1 MKKLLI
7 ATLLATTFFACKKE
21 ETTLNDTFDPT
32 GKTLLASGTFVSD
45 AHGTSGNAKVYT
57 DGAKKFLVFENFKTD
72 SGPDLDVNLATSN
85 ANANAVKISDLKATA
100 GNFYFE
106 FAQTVD
112 EKSKNKVLI
121 WCEDFSVLFGHA
133 DLK

>member
-7 ATLLATTFFACKKE
+7 AALIATTFFACKKE
-21 ETTLNDTFDPT
+21 GETLNDTFDPT
-32 GKTLLASGTFVSD
+32 GKTLLAIGSFVSD
-45 AHGTSGNAKVYT
+45 AHGTSGTAKVYT

-85 ANANAVKISDLKATA
+85 GNANAVKISDLKATA

-106 FAQTVD
+106 FDATVD
-112 EKSKNKVLI
+112 EKTKNKVLI
-121 WCEDFSVLFGHA
+121 WCTDFSVLFGHA